1 MLKHPLLT
9 ALTLMTF
16 HADLVNAN
24 EFSQPWESPS
34 AAIILDPYEK
44 NKINWDE
51 LQKDRKV
58 VAIIHKATEGLRV
71 DKEYQA
77 RMAEAKKRGYLWGSY
92 HLGRPGNPIEQAEK
106 YLSVIDASD
115 SDLIAL
121 DLEEI
126 SSNFM
131 NLKDAN
137 EFIEYI
143 AKKTNRIPILYT
155 NHSTTKKIISESSKD
170 SIILKSPLWYA
181 RFRREIPD
189 FPIGGWKTYTI
200 WQFSSEINCTT
211 NVSCLYRVP
220 GTAMDM
226 DVNVFNGTITTL
238 KEKWPLTPPFNP

>member
-1 MLKHPLLT
+1 M
-9 ALTLMTF
+9 
-16 HADLVNAN
+16 
-24 EFSQPWESPS
+24 
-34 AAIILDPYEK
+34 
-44 NKINWDE
+44 
-51 LQKDRKV
+51 
-58 VAIIHKATEGLRV
+58 
-71 DKEYQA
+71 
-77 RMAEAKKRGYLWGSY
+77 
-92 HLGRPGNPIEQAEK
+92 GRPGNPIEQAEK
-106 YLSVIDASD
+106 YLSVIDASE

>member
-77 RMAEAKKRGYLWGSY
+77 RMAEAKKRGYLWG
-92 HLGRPGNPIEQAEK
+92 PTTWE
-106 YLSVIDASD
+106 
-115 SDLIAL
+115 
-121 DLEEI
+121 DLET
-126 SSNFM
+126 
-131 NLKDAN
+131 L
-137 EFIEYI
+137 
-143 AKKTNRIPILYT
+143 L
-155 NHSTTKKIISESSKD
+155 SKQK
-170 SIILKSPLWYA
+170 SI
-181 RFRREIPD
+181 F
-189 FPIGGWKTYTI
+189 
-200 WQFSSEINCTT
+200 Q
-211 NVSCLYRVP
+211 
-220 GTAMDM
+220 
-226 DVNVFNGTITTL
+226 
-238 KEKWPLTPPFNP
+238 